1 MEISLSISHL
11 LLSSFSSICLM
22 FSSVTASTGW
32 SSGGSSFYPDSP
44 KVKLFSP
51 FLHCEIRRRSLT
63 INTIQALFYSS
74 WRKTLFVEGFYYH
87 AVLDFRH
94 CSSST
99 PCPTGTSASSI
110 LEHVAV
116 CSWYINLTIDG
127 AVYVSQH
134 FPFGAAFVC
143 QAGNFWT
150 LLLMCNMYITV
161 WLWVRARREW
171 GQYEDCVDVCFFAPQ
186 LSLCSTQMKLQS

>member
-1 MEISLSISHL
+1 
-11 LLSSFSSICLM
+11 
-22 FSSVTASTGW
+22 
-32 SSGGSSFYPDSP
+32 
-44 KVKLFSP
+44 
-51 FLHCEIRRRSLT
+51 
-63 INTIQALFYSS
+63 LFYSS

-150 LLLMCNMYITV
+150 LLHVHPWYCRWYTNSSLKSYPLYRLDKFLPTV
-161 WLWVRARREW
+161 P
-171 GQYEDCVDVCFFAPQ
+171 G
-186 LSLCSTQMKLQS
+186 MKLLNLGVTLPDRLYNVESSYLHWSL